1 MQVSTRV
8 FGLKMVSLMAASYVF
23 VSCGKPMERDASKLD
38 YIVAPKA
45 SAGLTRKVH
54 KPVIKICMGTDAA
67 SEAHKPNVT
76 HAVEEWTGALVD
88 VAAEPVT
95 RTVEFVA
102 LNDASCDAVVN
113 VGNYS
118 PAQTRMGNR
127 PIVYLA
133 KSINTWFGSRTVTLH
148 EFGHAF
154 GLYDTYAG
162 SGGSCQRNQPN
173 SVMCRASYEN
183 LKQDDIDG
191 IRVAYKN
198 ALARNFA
205 ADDVSLEMTVE

>member
-1 MQVSTRV
+1 MPSFANV
-8 FGLKMVSLMAASYVF
+8 FGLAVAASAYVF
-23 VSCGKPMERDASKLD
+23 ASCGKPVEQDASKLD
-38 YIVAPKA
+38 YSVAPKA
-45 SAGLTRKVH
+45 AAGLLRKVH
-54 KPVIKICMGTDAA
+54 NESIKICIGTDAA
-67 SEAHKPNVT
+67 SEKHKANVV
-76 HAVEEWTGALVD
+76 HAIEEWTKALVGATD
-88 VAAEPVT
+88 KPVT
-95 RTVEFVA
+95 SKVEFLA
-102 LNDASCDAVVN
+102 LNDASCDGVFR

-118 PAQTRMGNR
+118 PAFTQMGNR
-127 PIVYLA
+127 PVVSVA
-133 KSINTWFGSRTVTLH
+133 TSVNTWFGSRTVTLH

-191 IRVAYKN
+191 LRVAYKN

-205 ADDVSLEMTVE
+205 ADDDSVLTIVE